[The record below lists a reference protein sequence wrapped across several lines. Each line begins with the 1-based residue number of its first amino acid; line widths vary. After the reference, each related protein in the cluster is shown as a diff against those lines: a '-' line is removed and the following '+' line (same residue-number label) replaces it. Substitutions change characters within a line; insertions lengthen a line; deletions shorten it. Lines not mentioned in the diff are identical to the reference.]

1 MWFYSLSVSMVDFLS
16 NALMDV
22 FNMDMEYFKTAVPII
37 DELFGIVIAVGWA
50 LLIGNLAFQALKTM
64 ASGMGFEGEDP
75 KILFCRTFVFGFLL
89 IASPQICDIGLG
101 ISKTIITLLQVPSS
115 VEIPTIDETSFT
127 FDASWVF
134 VIIVGT
140 VMMFQVIKFFFQ
152 VGERYVITAML
163 TVLAPFAFSMGGSK
177 NTEDI
182 FKGWCRMFASMCVM
196 MIVNVIFLKILL
208 SAITTVPSGI
218 AVIPWLVLV
227 VAIGRVA
234 RKIDDI
240 IGRIG
245 LSTARTGEP
254 LGLGRG
260 MPGMLTMMVARNL
273 AGTVSKTVAKNKPS
287 ASSSKSGRN
296 TSSAGTQ
303 SMGNTAKAQGFSHT
317 QSERAGK
324 QGDVNATSQSTHQSA
339 TSSAGTAV
347 NAMQGAASMAG
358 TVVSS
363 NTAESKQQTTAP
375 NYQGNSS
382 PQEKQGGGFAYAS
395 FEKAEGAQTRPVS
408 NMAKNTPV
416 RPPIGRA
423 AYTRDNTTQS
433 NTNAGTTSIGRNS
446 SGEQATVNANNRPET
461 QSIGISHS
469 RKSATPTGD
478 IASQSVNEANFTTQ
492 ATSHGR
498 NVMSPQTT
506 ANTNN
511 RPDMQNVSTS
521 HGRNQSLQPSGA
533 RIASGGSPASTGDI
547 ASQSVK
553 EVNSTARI
561 TSVGRN
567 SSVEQ
572 TTVNA
577 NNRPNMQNIGT
588 SHGRKS
594 AMPTGDITSQSVREA
609 NSNSTSGARN
619 TGGSPQNS
627 PEIYTRQSKADI
639 PPLQNTPAKPKSG
652 ARDTTNASPAPKRPP
667 LGRNRGEK
675 K

>member
-1 MWFYSLSVSMVDFLS
+1 MWFYSLSVSMVDFVS

-22 FNMDMEYFKTAVPII
+22 FNMDMEYFKTAVPVT
-37 DELFGIVIAVGWA
+37 DEIFKIVLAVGWA

-75 KILFCRTFVFGFLL
+75 KILFCRTLVFGFLL
-89 IASPQICDIGLG
+89 LASPQICDIGLG
-101 ISKTIITLLQVPSS
+101 ISKTIIGLLQVPSS

-218 AVIPWLVLV
+218 AVIPWLILV

-254 LGLGRG
+254 LGFGRG
-260 MPGMLTMMVARNL
+260 IPGMLTMMVAKNL
-273 AGTVSKTVAKNKPS
+273 AGTVSKTAARVAPAGNFASKSANGTDSTARTASHSASGRSDKAKN
-287 ASSSKSGRN
+287 
-296 TSSAGTQ
+296 Q
-303 SMGNTAKAQGFSHT
+303 SFYNNP
-317 QSERAGK
+317 SERAG
-324 QGDVNATSQSTHQSA
+324 NQSDNRAHTQSA
-339 TSSAGTAV
+339 STAV

-375 NYQGNSS
+375 NYQGNNS
-382 PQEKQGGGFAYAS
+382 PQEKQGGNFANAS

-408 NMAKNTPV
+408 NTAKNTPV
-416 RPPIGRA
+416 RPPIGRG
-423 AYTRDNTTQS
+423 TSIRDNVTQS
-433 NTNAGTTSIGRNS
+433 NKEANSATGTTSHGRKQSQTVPQAGGEVQTSNNRINRPDTQKSETSHGRNS
-446 SGEQATVNANNRPET
+446 KGVQTTVNANNRPET
-461 QSIGISHS
+461 QNVGISHG
-469 RKSATPTGD
+469 RKSQVPIGD
-478 IASQSVNEANFTTQ
+478 ITEQSVNEVNSTTRT
-492 ATSHGR
+492 TSPGR
-498 NVMSPQTT
+498 KQQQTG
-506 ANTNN
+506 A
-511 RPDMQNVSTS
+511 MAQ
-521 HGRNQSLQPSGA
+521 SGA
-533 RIASGGSPASTGDI
+533 RIAGGGTPAPTSNI
-547 ASQSVK
+547 A
-553 EVNSTARI
+553 
-561 TSVGRN
+561 
-567 SSVEQ
+567 
-572 TTVNA
+572 
-577 NNRPNMQNIGT
+577 
-588 SHGRKS
+588 
-594 AMPTGDITSQSVREA
+594 SQSVREA
-609 NSNSTSGARN
+609 NSNSASGARN
-619 TGGSPQNS
+619 TGGSPRNS

-639 PPLQNTPAKPKSG
+639 PPLQNSPAKQPSEARNTPSG
-652 ARDTTNASPAPKRPP
+652 SLTRDTTNGSPAPKRPP
-667 LGRNRGEK
+667 LGRNRGNENPRGEK

>member
-22 FNMDMEYFKTAVPII
+22 FNMDMEYFKTAVPVT
-37 DELFGIVIAVGWA
+37 DEIFKIVLAVGWA

-89 IASPQICDIGLG
+89 LASPQICDIGLG

-163 TVLAPFAFSMGGSK
+163 TALAPFAFSMGGSK

-218 AVIPWLVLV
+218 AVIPWLILV

-273 AGTVSKTVAKNKPS
+273 AGTVSKAAAKNKPS

-296 TSSAGTQ
+296 TSSAGTHSASGRSDKAKNQ
-303 SMGNTAKAQGFSHT
+303 SFNNSYSERTGNRSDNKAHT
-317 QSERAGK
+317 QSA
-324 QGDVNATSQSTHQSA
+324 S
-339 TSSAGTAV
+339 TAV
-347 NAMQGAASMAG
+347 SAMQGAASMAG

-375 NYQGNSS
+375 NYQGNNS
-382 PQEKQGGGFAYAS
+382 PQE
-395 FEKAEGAQTRPVS
+395 V
-408 NMAKNTPV
+408 
-416 RPPIGRA
+416 
-423 AYTRDNTTQS
+423 
-433 NTNAGTTSIGRNS
+433 
-446 SGEQATVNANNRPET
+446 
-461 QSIGISHS
+461 
-469 RKSATPTGD
+469 
-478 IASQSVNEANFTTQ
+478 
-492 ATSHGR
+492 SHGR
-498 NVMSPQTT
+498 KQY
-506 ANTNN
+506 
-511 RPDMQNVSTS
+511 
-521 HGRNQSLQPSGA
+521 LQPSGA
-533 RIASGGSPASTGDI
+533 RIASGGSPAPIGRVASVCDN
-547 ASQSVK
+547 ASQTVNEAKSTTQTTSHSRNSNEAQTTANAKNRPDTQKTGTSHGRNGKEVSTTANTNNRPEMQSIGISHGRNQSQTEASN
-553 EVNSTARI
+553 EVNSTTRN
-561 TSVGRN
+561 TSDGRN
-567 SSVEQ
+567 RSEVQ
-572 TTVNA
+572 TSANA
-577 NNRPNMQNIGT
+577 NNRPDMQNIGI
-588 SHGRKS
+588 SHSRKQPQ
-594 AMPTGDITSQSVREA
+594 AAATPTGDIASQSVREA
-609 NSNSTSGARN
+609 NSNSTSGARIA
-619 TGGSPQNS
+619 GGASPRNS

-639 PPLQNTPAKPKSG
+639 PPLQNSPAKPKSG
-652 ARDTTNASPAPKRPP
+652 TRNTTNDPQTPKRPP
-667 LGRNRGEK
+667 IGRNKGEK